1 MQLFEKDNFNG
12 LWGNTTQHCMRNQDY
27 YKTHL
32 CGPKGVEQLS
42 FARWKALGYDAYK
55 DANHE
60 LLQSYA
66 GELESRVK
74 ELGGASSGDG
84 EYASMAAQAW
94 FERDQRLSDEEQG
107 ARFTYLMWAPPC
119 TPYPPTLRNA
129 LTIGL
134 LCVSGVASGATRK
147 PVCWTTKPPRDTRSL
162 PRGAL
167 QELQA
172 SGPSTCVVRE
182 RHRLWT
188 CAPPPR
194 PSSDFMCVLAV
205 EEKFEVWGEFSR
217 SVHRLAL
224 EAAMCKFL
232 CAIVCTWQCI

>member
-1 MQLFEKDNFNG
+1 MLCCVV
-12 LWGNTTQHCMRNQDY
+12 QHCMRNQDY

-94 FERDQRLSDEEQG
+94 FERDQRLPDDEQG

-162 PRGAL
+162 QREAW

-182 RHRLWT
+182 RRHPGHVHPLPT
-188 CAPPPR
+188 
-194 PSSDFMCVLAV
+194 PSADFMCVCSQWKKSL
-205 EEKFEVWGEFSR
+205 KSGES
-217 SVHRLAL
+217 SVVAYIGLRLRQQ
-224 EAAMCKFL
+224 
-232 CAIVCTWQCI
+232 CASNRQ